1 MREARVDFDK
11 ACDDNDC
18 DPKNNEG
25 YFDEGD
31 KDTTVSDYREVLELL
46 ESNDEERDP
55 LEVIYSDCSW
65 SP

>member
-31 KDTTVSDYREVLELL
+31 KDTAISDYREVL
-46 ESNDEERDP
+46 
-55 LEVIYSDCSW
+55 
-65 SP
+65 